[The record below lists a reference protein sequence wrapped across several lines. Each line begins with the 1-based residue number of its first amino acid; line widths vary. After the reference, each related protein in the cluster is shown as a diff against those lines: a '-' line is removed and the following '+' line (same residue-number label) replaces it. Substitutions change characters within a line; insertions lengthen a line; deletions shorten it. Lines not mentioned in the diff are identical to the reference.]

1 MRYYSYSRLVSQSLL
16 RSSKSISRNPY
27 GSIHFISL
35 RFLGLN
41 NRKPTESL
49 IQKAPFFSPKSLNF
63 TTSAEAVK
71 QPVPSENVSTIVD
84 ELSQLTLLEVS
95 DLTEELRK
103 RLKIEEM
110 PVMAIMMPGMG
121 FSGGVGMTGKGGAA
135 SKTEEKVEK
144 TAFDLK
150 LEGGFDAAAK
160 IKIIKEVRTF
170 TALGL
175 KEAKELVEKAPTLLK
190 KGVAKEEAEKI
201 IEKMKEVGAKVTME

>member
-1 MRYYSYSRLVSQSLL
+1 MRRCYTRLISQSILGGWE
-16 RSSKSISRNPY
+16 SAFKTQNSRFHN
-27 GSIHFISL
+27 HSL
-35 RFLGLN
+35 WSVN
-41 NRKPTESL
+41 KQRKNESL
-49 IQKAPFFSPKSLNF
+49 IPKAAICNPRSLNF
-63 TTSAEAVK
+63 TTST
-71 QPVPSENVSTIVD
+71 ENVKPPSSSEDVSGIVD
-84 ELSQLTLLEVS
+84 ELCELTLLEVS

-110 PVMAIMMPGMG
+110 PVMAVMMPGMG
-121 FSGGVGMTGKGGAA
+121 FGAGAGMKGKGGAA
-135 SKTEEKVEK
+135 GKAEEKAEK

-150 LEGGFDAAAK
+150 LEGGFDAGAK

-201 IEKMKEVGAKVTME
+201 IEKMKEIGAKVTME

>member
-1 MRYYSYSRLVSQSLL
+1 
-16 RSSKSISRNPY
+16 
-27 GSIHFISL
+27 
-35 RFLGLN
+35 
-41 NRKPTESL
+41 
-49 IQKAPFFSPKSLNF
+49 
-63 TTSAEAVK
+63 
-71 QPVPSENVSTIVD
+71 
-84 ELSQLTLLEVS
+84 
-95 DLTEELRK
+95 
-103 RLKIEEM
+103 
-110 PVMAIMMPGMG
+110 MAIMMPGMG
-121 FSGGVGMTGKGGAA
+121 FGGGVGMTGKGGAA